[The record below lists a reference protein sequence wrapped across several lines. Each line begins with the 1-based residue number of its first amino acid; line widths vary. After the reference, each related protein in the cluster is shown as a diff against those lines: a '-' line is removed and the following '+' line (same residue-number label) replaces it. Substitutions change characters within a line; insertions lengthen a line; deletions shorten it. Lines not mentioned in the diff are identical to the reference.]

1 MIGGRRMSVLENR
14 INPLITDI
22 QKASEANLN
31 YCALSLV
38 LALPDILS
46 SLEKPNVRGR
56 KRYIEWCEEYFL
68 DLHKYPKEEMTGG
81 DMYAL
86 RCAYLHN
93 GEDDLSKQCV
103 DHTLARYRFIY
114 SVSGLMIHR
123 NKITNNNISTLQL
136 NLHEFCREIIN
147 STLIFIEKYKNDA
160 NVNKLAE
167 KLITIDNDRFG
178 IRI

>member
-14 INPLITDI
+14 IIPLITDI

-31 YCALSLV
+31 YCALSLA

-46 SLEKPNVRGR
+46 SLEKPKVRG
-56 KRYIEWCEEYFL
+56 KMRYIEWCEEYFL
-68 DLHKYPKEEMTGG
+68 GLHRYPNKEMMGG

-93 GEDDLSKQCV
+93 GEDGLSKQYV
-103 DHTLARYRFIY
+103 DHTLERYRFIY
-114 SVSGLMIHR
+114 SVHGMMIHR
-123 NKITNNNISTLQL
+123 NKITFNNTSTLQL
-136 NLHEFCREIIN
+136 NIHQFCREIID
-147 STLIFIEKYKNDA
+147 SALIFIEKYKNDA
-160 NVNKLAE
+160 EVNKLAE

-178 IRI
+178 LII